1 MIYGITLVILGLLA
15 APSLVL
21 SRKPE
26 AKEWYDKVAPWQGW
40 VGIVFAVIGIVGV
53 LDSLL
58 SVGSHHRPGFY
69 WLTWFAGSLLQACLG
84 FILGYPII
92 GKFLSHNADAAEK
105 GKQLLEKL
113 LPLQATLGVI
123 AVGIGVWRVITA
135 LFY

>member
-53 LDSLL
+53 LDSL
-58 SVGSHHRPGFY
+58 
-69 WLTWFAGSLLQACLG
+69 
-84 FILGYPII
+84 
-92 GKFLSHNADAAEK
+92 
-105 GKQLLEKL
+105 
-113 LPLQATLGVI
+113 
-123 AVGIGVWRVITA
+123 
-135 LFY
+135 